1 MRISTLRAAIAV
13 SLLYAGSAAAQP
25 APPEGMPVEP
35 PTETPAVPIDSS
47 VSAEAEAETN
57 AETNAET
64 SEAELANA
72 DKPPHGDAEAA
83 DVSLLELSGHVA
95 STFNYNLMNP
105 AGGVSPF
112 HSYTAVH
119 NTFLLNQAH
128 LAITG
133 ADDRFSYA
141 VEIDAGTDAVINSGG
156 SYFDIQEAYVTYVG
170 ESGLGFKAGKFVTF
184 NGIEVI
190 ESPANPTISRGFLY
204 GLAEPYT
211 HVGAL
216 GTYKVSDTLDVALG
230 AVSGWDLIVDNND
243 NKTIVAKL
251 GVTKEKLGL
260 VLSSYAGKETN
271 NADWRVTF
279 DATGVI
285 KAEKMDLWFQGN
297 IGFEEGVAAMGETG
311 MWMGFGVQ
319 PVMKMDD
326 KLSLCGRLEAFLDG
340 DGART
345 GAEQTLINV
354 SVAPA
359 YKLHEHVTVRVEG
372 RLDFSTEDVFVNE
385 DGDAGAMQVVAL
397 SEASVAF

>member
-1 MRISTLRAAIAV
+1 MRISTFRTALAV

-25 APPEGMPVEP
+25 TPPEEAPPVETPPPAETPVETVDASVEATATAE
-35 PTETPAVPIDSS
+35 PTGPDS
-47 VSAEAEAETN
+47 
-57 AETNAET
+57 T
-64 SEAELANA
+64 STKL
-72 DKPPHGDAEAA
+72 PPHGEPEPA
-83 DVSLLELSGHVA
+83 DTALLKLAGHVA
-95 STFNYNLMNP
+95 STFNYNLMDP
-105 AGGVSPF
+105 AGGVTPL
-112 HSYTAVH
+112 HSYTAPH

-128 LAITG
+128 VALTG
-133 ADDRFSYA
+133 ADDHFSYA

-156 SYFDIQEAYVTYVG
+156 SYFDIQEAYVTYTAD
-170 ESGLGFKAGKFVTF
+170 SGLGFKAGKFVTF

-190 ESPANPTISRGFLY
+190 ESPANPTISRGFLF

-216 GTYKVSDTLDVALG
+216 GTYKISDTLDVALG

-271 NADWRVTF
+271 NTDWRATF
-279 DATGVI
+279 DATAVL
-285 KAEKMDLWFQGN
+285 KLTKMDLWLQGN
-297 IGFEEGVAAMGETG
+297 VGFEEGVAAMGEDG
-311 MWMGFGVQ
+311 MWLGFGVQ
-319 PVMKMDD
+319 PVYHVDD

-345 GAEQTLINV
+345 GAEQTLVNV
-354 SVAPA
+354 SVTPS
-359 YKLHEHVTVRVEG
+359 YMVHEHVTVRFEG
-372 RLDFSTEDVFVNE
+372 RLDFSTEDVFVNA
-385 DGDAGAMQVVAL
+385 DGDAGAMQVIAL

>member
-1 MRISTLRAAIAV
+1 MRISTFRTALAV

-25 APPEGMPVEP
+25 TPPEGAPPVEP
-35 PTETPAVPIDSS
+35 PPAEPPVETVAAPVETTAT
-47 VSAEAEAETN
+47 AEATADPTGPDS
-57 AETNAET
+57 T
-64 SEAELANA
+64 STKL
-72 DKPPHGDAEAA
+72 PPHGEPEPA
-83 DVSLLELSGHVA
+83 DTALLKLSGHVA
-95 STFNYNLMNP
+95 STFNYNLMDP
-105 AGGVSPF
+105 AGGVTPF
-112 HSYTAVH
+112 HSYTAPH

-128 LAITG
+128 VALTG
-133 ADDRFSYA
+133 ADDHFSYA

-156 SYFDIQEAYVTYVG
+156 SYFDIQEAYVTYTAD
-170 ESGLGFKAGKFVTF
+170 SGLGFKAGKFVTF

-190 ESPANPTISRGFLY
+190 ESPANPTISRGFLF
-204 GLAEPYT
+204 GLAEPYA
-211 HVGAL
+211 HVG
-216 GTYKVSDTLDVALG
+216 ALG

-271 NADWRVTF
+271 NTDWRATF
-279 DATGVI
+279 DATAVL
-285 KAEKMDLWFQGN
+285 KLTKMDLWLQGN
-297 IGFEEGVAAMGETG
+297 VGFEEGVAAMGEDG

-319 PVMKMDD
+319 PVYHLDD

-354 SVAPA
+354 SVTPS
-359 YKLHEHVTVRVEG
+359 YKVHEHVTVRFEG
-372 RLDFSTEDVFVNE
+372 RLDFSTEDVFVNV
-385 DGDAGAMQVVAL
+385 DGDAGAIQVIAL